1 MKRPTTYEEA
11 VKIKYPEISTT
22 KSPFDREL
30 TAVILELAYLDE
42 EEGKAFWTKYKTGT
56 IPKDYF
62 DL

>member
-42 EEGKAFWTKYKTGT
+42 EEGKAFWNKYKNGT